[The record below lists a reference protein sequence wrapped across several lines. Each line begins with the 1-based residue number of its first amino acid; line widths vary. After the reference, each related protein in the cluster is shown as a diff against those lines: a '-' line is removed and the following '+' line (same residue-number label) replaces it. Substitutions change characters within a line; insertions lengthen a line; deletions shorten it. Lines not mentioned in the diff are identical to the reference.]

1 MPNYS
6 LHVGEHVPN
15 MAKFKVIVSDP
26 KGGKSKVVELEGA
39 RAVPLIG
46 RKLGETVDGSV
57 VGMSGRKLQITGGS
71 DKDGFPMRH
80 NIHGGVRV
88 SVVVSKS
95 VGFHPKCEGER
106 QRKTIRGN
114 VITEDIVQVNAK
126 VVEKAKRAE
135 RPKKAKK
142 VKAEEAEEA
151 EEAELEKAEAEKVE
165 AKKETKLEEATEAP
179 KSGGESS
186 EEAAQAT

>member
-1 MPNYS
+1 
-6 LHVGEHVPN
+6 

-57 VGMSGRKLQITGGS
+57 VGMSGKKLQVTGGS

-88 SVVVSKS
+88 SVIVSKS
-95 VGFHPKCEGER
+95 VGFHPQREGER
-106 QRKTIRGN
+106 QRKTLRGN

-126 VVEKAKRAE
+126 VVEKVKRAE
-135 RPKKAKK
+135 RPKKTKK
-142 VKAEEAEEA
+142 VKAEEIEPEKVEKVEVQTEPTKPEPEEA
-151 EEAELEKAEAEKVE
+151 AAEAE
-165 AKKETKLEEATEAP
+165 TEAP
-179 KSGGESS
+179 KVGGESS
-186 EEAAQAT
+186 EEAAQTT